1 MENIR
6 VINHQINS
14 TTCRKLCVVLKKH
27 TPTLCTNTHFN
38 NLIIMIKHLGDDIWQ
53 ISDKEKQMI
62 TDGLDLL
69 DEYYSTEL
77 MPDEVLRVRSI
88 KSIIRSDIPTNILN

>member
-1 MENIR
+1 
-6 VINHQINS
+6 
-14 TTCRKLCVVLKKH
+14 
-27 TPTLCTNTHFN
+27 
-38 NLIIMIKHLGDDIWQ
+38 MIKHLGDDIWQ

-77 MPDEVLRVRSI
+77 MPDEVLKVRSI
-88 KSIIRSDIPTNILN
+88 KNVIRTDIPTNILN

>member
-1 MENIR
+1 
-6 VINHQINS
+6 
-14 TTCRKLCVVLKKH
+14 
-27 TPTLCTNTHFN
+27 
-38 NLIIMIKHLGDDIWQ
+38 
-53 ISDKEKQMI
+53 MI

>member
-1 MENIR
+1 MHYSHNKIT
-6 VINHQINS
+6 S
-14 TTCRKLCVVLKKH
+14 TTCRELCVVLEKK
-27 TPTLCTNTHFN
+27 TNSTFCTNTHFN

-77 MPDEVLRVRSI
+77 MPDEVLKVRSI
-88 KSIIRSDIPTNILN
+88 KNIIRTDIPTNILN